1 MSDTVLTL
9 RYLPPTTIRVVA
21 DQQGRDHASL
31 LPHELIGQGLEAV
44 PPETA
49 AHIVRSEEATLRTL
63 VAVAEELA
71 ATQASTI
78 LKGAHT
84 QTRDNLSTEINRL
97 KALRRVNPNIREDE
111 IEHLESHWQ
120 ILSRVLDTAK
130 PRPDAIRVIVDT

>member
-1 MSDTVLTL
+1 
-9 RYLPPTTIRVVA
+9 
-21 DQQGRDHASL
+21 
-31 LPHELIGQGLEAV
+31 V